1 MNDASA
7 ILAAMTDG
15 LGSRESIIKTLASL
29 CPDVDDEVIQDFVS
43 RMDPEYFE
51 RFQPDTI
58 AHHIQLASRLT
69 PDHPCELSVLDKRAG
84 RSEISIVAYDY
95 FSEFAAICGVLSAF
109 GLNIEEGRIYTFVEQ
124 AYIPAP
130 CDPRPTGRPKGRPGL
145 SRKKIVDV
153 FLVHPVDRTG
163 FPTPQHNALR
173 QTVSEIVQLL
183 DAGQFEE
190 ARQYVNRRLVERLDK
205 QRSAFTGLLDTVQI
219 TFDNSQSADRHDHGH
234 PIG

>member
-1 MNDASA
+1 M
-7 ILAAMTDG
+7 DG

-51 RFQPDTI
+51 RFQPETI

-109 GLNIEEGRIYTFVEQ
+109 GLNIEEGRIYTFME
-124 AYIPAP
+124 ATPSPSA
-130 CDPRPTGRPKGRPGL
+130 TSRPKVRPGL
-145 SRKKIVDV
+145 TRKKIVDV
-153 FLVHPVDRTG
+153 FLVYPIDRTG
-163 FPTPQHNALR
+163 FPLSQHHSLR
-173 QTVSEIVQLL
+173 QTVSEMVQLL
-183 DAGQFEE
+183 D
-190 ARQYVNRRLVERLDK
+190 
-205 QRSAFTGLLDTVQI
+205 
-219 TFDNSQSADRHDHGH
+219 
-234 PIG
+234 